1 MIVYSAPLDLAQPL
15 LAGVWWY
22 VVGRP
27 LRTGGDLDPGMARY
41 NFFRNLGESRE
52 PEVREAVERSKP

>member
-1 MIVYSAPLDLAQPL
+1 L

-22 VVGRP
+22 VVGGP

-41 NFFRNLGESRE
+41 NFFKNLGESRE
-52 PEVREAVERSKP
+52 PEAREAVERSKP